1 MKYSKTLTEA
11 HPLCCQYKE
20 CLQPLSHCMKTE
32 GGKGLLF
39 CNEETCLNLDKLEK
53 VLSKKILQATM
64 DLTIGLSSN
73 QKSIQMLLVE
83 LRFNYRNPKNIGK
96 QEIID
101 KITHSKELLVGN
113 TIYPEY
119 IFIFNDNVYNQAR
132 NHFFRLFNA
141 KKTNCR
147 IMTENEFYDLFFE
160 SKFR

>member
-1 MKYSKTLTEA
+1 
-11 HPLCCQYKE
+11 
-20 CLQPLSHCMKTE
+20 
-32 GGKGLLF
+32 
-39 CNEETCLNLDKLEK
+39 
-53 VLSKKILQATM
+53 M

-141 KKTNCR
+141 KKTNCH
-147 IMTENEFYDLFFE
+147 IMTEKEFYDLFFE
-160 SKFR
+160 SKSR